1 MKKLL
6 SMIFVVAMALVIV
19 SCGSGGSSD
28 DTVSTAKGDSLFGNF
43 TAQTIS
49 GDKVD
54 QTVFSG
60 KKLTMINVWATFCS
74 PCINEMP
81 ELGEISKEYADKGFQ
96 LIGIPADVTDN
107 NGGLDKD
114 MVAKAKKIVKQT
126 KASYMHILP
135 STDLIN
141 AKLSDVSSVPETFF
155 VDEEGNQIG
164 QSYVGARSKSDWKKI
179 IDELLKSVE

>member
-107 NGGLDKD
+107 SGGLDKD

-155 VDEEGNQIG
+155 VDEEGDQIG
-164 QSYVGARSKSDWKKI
+164 QSYVGARSKSEWKKI